1 MRNIPEN
8 LFQKRLY
15 ICNKM
20 LQKLQLDSDLLD
32 KIWFSNESH
41 FYLDGYFN
49 KQNWRIW
56 GSEKPEKFIQ
66 KSAHPKYVTVC
77 CAISAQGL
85 IGHYFFENSN
95 KEKIVVNQ
103 SNY

>member
-1 MRNIPEN
+1 MDIALNTNIGRESIQTIFNEELKLFPYKVQIMRKIPEN

-41 FYLDGYFN
+41 FYLDGHCN

-56 GSEKPEKFIQ
+56 GSEKSEKFI
-66 KSAHPKYVTVC
+66 
-77 CAISAQGL
+77 
-85 IGHYFFENSN
+85 
-95 KEKIVVNQ
+95 
-103 SNY
+103 